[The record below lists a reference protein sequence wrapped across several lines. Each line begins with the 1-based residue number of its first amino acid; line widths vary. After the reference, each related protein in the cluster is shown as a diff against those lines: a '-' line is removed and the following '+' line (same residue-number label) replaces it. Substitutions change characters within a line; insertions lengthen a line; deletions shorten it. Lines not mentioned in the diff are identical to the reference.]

1 MSYIR
6 IICLL
11 ALSIMTT
18 GAFAATYRDS
28 MGRTQGSATTDRYG
42 KTTYRDSMGRTQ
54 GSATKDRYGKTTF
67 RDSMGRTQ
75 GSATTDSYHHG

>member
-42 KTTYRDSMGRTQ
+42 KTTYRDSMGRTT
-54 GSATKDRYGKTTF
+54 GT
-67 RDSMGRTQ
+67 
-75 GSATTDSYHHG
+75 ATTDSYGKTTYRDAMGRVVGTKK